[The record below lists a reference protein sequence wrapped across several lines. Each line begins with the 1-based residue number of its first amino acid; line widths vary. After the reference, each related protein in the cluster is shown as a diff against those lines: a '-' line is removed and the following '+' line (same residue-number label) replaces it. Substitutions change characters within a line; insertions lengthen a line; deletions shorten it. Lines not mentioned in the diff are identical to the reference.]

1 MKKDLYS
8 KKTNNRG
15 RSRQVENSDKR
26 DFDIAEEVST
36 KIIPVKDDISE
47 IRLNKRIAMS
57 GLASRRNADELIKSG
72 KAKVNGKIIN
82 DLGFK
87 VSLKDKI
94 EVDGKALDIK
104 TFKYLLFF
112 KPKGYITTA
121 KDEHDRKTIY
131 TLLPNEYHN
140 LKPVGRLDRDSE
152 GLLLLTNNGDFI
164 NKISHPKYKIPK
176 TYLVSIDN
184 FKKENLKEI
193 KEKLLEG
200 VILDG
205 ECHKADKIDQIHKDN
220 SYKGKQ
226 WNFEIVIHEGI
237 NRQIRRMF
245 QNIGYSVT
253 ALKRIKIGSLNSYKL
268 EKFRKLY
275 EEIDEKEAYDIFE
288 C

>member
-1 MKKDLYS
+1 M
-8 KKTNNRG
+8 
-15 RSRQVENSDKR
+15 Q
-26 DFDIAEEVST
+26 EEE
-36 KIIPVKDDISE
+36 K

-57 GLASRRNADELIKSG
+57 GFASRRNADELIKSG
-72 KAKVNGKIIN
+72 KVRVNGKVIN
-82 DLGFK
+82 DLSFK

-94 EVDGKALDIK
+94 EVNGKALDIK

-121 KDEHDRKTIY
+121 KDERGRKTIY
-131 TLLPNEYHN
+131 SLLPAEYHN

-164 NKISHPKYKIPK
+164 NKISHPKHKIPK

-184 FKKENLKEI
+184 FKKENSDEI
-193 KEKLLEG
+193 IKKLSSG

-205 ECHKADKIDQIHKDN
+205 ECHKADFINQIRKN
-220 SYKGKQ
+220 NAYKGKQ

-253 ALKRIKIGSLNSYKL
+253 ALKRVKIGSLNSYEL
-268 EKFRKLY
+268 EKSRKLY
-275 EEIDEKEAYDIFE
+275 EELEEKEAYAIFE
-288 C
+288 H

>member
-1 MKKDLYS
+1 MEKEAKMQRD
-8 KKTNNRG
+8 N
-15 RSRQVENSDKR
+15 ESD
-26 DFDIAEEVST
+26 SL
-36 KIIPVKDDISE
+36 SE

-72 KAKVNGKIIN
+72 KVKVNGKVIN

-87 VSLKDKI
+87 VSLKEKI
-94 EVDGKALDIK
+94 EVDGKVLEIK
-104 TFKYLLFF
+104 AFKYLLFF

-121 KDEHDRKTIY
+121 KDEKGRKTIY
-131 TLLPNEYHN
+131 NLLPNEYHN

-164 NKISHPKYKIPK
+164 NKVSHPKNKVPK

-184 FKKENLKEI
+184 FKKENSGEI
-193 KEKLLEG
+193 IEKLLSG

-205 ECHKADKIDQIHKDN
+205 GSHKADKIEQIRKNN

-245 QNIGYSVT
+245 QCIGYSVT

-275 EEIDEKEAYDIFE
+275 EEINEEEAYAIFK
-288 C
+288 CQV